1 MSKVHKCRDLNIFVY
16 VEDTDFQ
23 GIVYHANYLKY
34 FERAR
39 SSCLKDL
46 DISQTKEIEGGKV
59 FIVKTINIEFVNR
72 LELRIIWLFA
82 RKLNTSLMPDYSFIN
97 KSKEMK
103 VMILYVEEKLRYV
116 FMIKIKINQLF
127 SQKIY

>member
-72 LELRIIWLFA
+72 LELRI
-82 RKLNTSLMPDYSFIN
+82 T
-97 KSKEMK
+97 
-103 VMILYVEEKLRYV
+103 
-116 FMIKIKINQLF
+116 
-127 SQKIY
+127 